1 MMFSENFRKYRLTTR
16 ALVAGALMAVLSFAL
31 ILIVFRPAQAELLE
45 NILLLIIGAISTNL
59 GTAIN
64 GLFEKYE
71 DQSQQAKGSEG
82 RTVPAPIWRPDI
94 DFPQERQQ

>member
-1 MMFSENFRKYRLTTR
+1 MVTEDFRKYRLTTR
-16 ALVAGALMAVLSFAL
+16 AIVAGALMAVLSFAL

-45 NILLLIIGAISTNL
+45 NILLLIIGALSTNL

-71 DQSQQAKGSEG
+71 DQNQQAKGSEDS
-82 RTVPAPIWRPDI
+82 TVPAPSWRPDI

>member
-1 MMFSENFRKYRLTTR
+1 MFSEDFRKYRLTTR
-16 ALVAGALMAVLSFAL
+16 AIVAGALMAVLSFAL

-45 NILLLIIGAISTNL
+45 NILLLIVGAISTNL

-71 DQSQQAKGSEG
+71 DQNQQSNGSEG
-82 RTVPAPIWRPDI
+82 RGVAARSWRPDI
-94 DFPQERQQ
+94 DYPQERQQ

>member
-1 MMFSENFRKYRLTTR
+1 MFSEDFRKYRLTTR
-16 ALVAGALMAVLSFAL
+16 AIVAAALMAVLSFAL

-71 DQSQQAKGSEG
+71 DQNQQSKGSERRG
-82 RTVPAPIWRPDI
+82 VTARSWRPDV
-94 DFPQERQQ
+94 DYPQERQQ

>member
-1 MMFSENFRKYRLTTR
+1 MFSENFRKHRLTTR
-16 ALVAGALMAVLSFAL
+16 AIVAGALMAVLSFAL

-45 NILLLIIGAISTNL
+45 NILLLIVGAISTNL

-71 DQSQQAKGSEG
+71 DQSQQSNGSEG
-82 RTVPAPIWRPDI
+82 RGVPARSWRPDI
-94 DFPQERQQ
+94 DYPQERRQ